1 MASLVSANIDL
12 YFHMFIAI
20 SSDDGELAVF
30 ELSLNPLRLV

>member
-1 MASLVSANIDL
+1 
-12 YFHMFIAI
+12 MFIAI